1 MKTVIKAKK
10 PGKTKFPKK
19 PKNVMMAKAAGCG
32 G

>member
-1 MKTVIKAKK
+1 MKTVKKAL
-10 PGKTKFPKK
+10 KTKFPKK

>member
-1 MKTVIKAKK
+1 MKTIIKSKNSK
-10 PGKTKFPKK
+10 KTKFPKK